1 MQSSIL
7 HWVIREP
14 PNARN
19 ARWTALSG
27 GNAGTFLT
35 YACWITSLSQQSPA
49 THSVSGKTDS
59 WIIREAGI
67 PGSDDTCPARG
78 LHTTLGFSMNIGY
91 GKIVAKANRNFTHSL
106 IEDNENSQFFEKLSD
121 YSGPPRATCP
131 DFESHHSG
139 EWEPLIPEFW
149 SHLAATESYIPLYCT
164 CTPSAWLQIKEGQ
177 IYDQV
182 SWDPS
187 AKKPGIIQHSGIS
200 GWYGSILEGIIV
212 PCCDYWNYNENDLR

>member
-1 MQSSIL
+1 MLHRSSRCITIHL
-7 HWVIREP
+7 GVRHQAMRTL
-14 PNARN
+14 RQQ
-19 ARWTALSG
+19 RGSRL
-27 GNAGTFLT
+27 AGTFLT
-35 YACWITSLSQQSPA
+35 FACWITSLSQQSPA

-139 EWEPLIPEFW
+139 E
-149 SHLAATESYIPLYCT
+149 
-164 CTPSAWLQIKEGQ
+164 
-177 IYDQV
+177 
-182 SWDPS
+182 
-187 AKKPGIIQHSGIS
+187 
-200 GWYGSILEGIIV
+200 
-212 PCCDYWNYNENDLR
+212 